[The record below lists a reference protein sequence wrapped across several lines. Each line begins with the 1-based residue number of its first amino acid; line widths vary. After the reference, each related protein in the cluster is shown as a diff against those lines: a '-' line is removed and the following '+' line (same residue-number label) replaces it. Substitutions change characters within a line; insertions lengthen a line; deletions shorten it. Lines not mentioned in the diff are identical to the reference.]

1 MASPAHQGNE
11 PWSPPVVPVG
21 AARPYQRRLF
31 VELTRST
38 DAAVALLVLGIAFV
52 VSNADHMPR
61 GLNDFLLPRF
71 TFANVVLLGAFAIVW
86 KHIFLWFGLYD
97 VAEAR
102 SLRAEAPAV
111 VAACAVGAGASFVFP
126 LLSHSGAF
134 TWTTPLVA
142 WPLITAST
150 LSLRYALRKVAER
163 AHFQAL
169 ASSPTRV
176 LIIGSGPL
184 AHRSWE
190 ALVRD
195 VTAPS
200 EVVGFVDTNPA
211 IAHEHIRRRI
221 IGTLD
226 DLESILMHNVVDQVL
241 VALPIKSRYEEIE
254 RVIVDC
260 ERAGVQLKYSADVFR
275 TARAR
280 VRHDSGEGRSIVTM
294 EVVTNDYRL
303 VIKRGI
309 DIITAA
315 VGLVIAAPI
324 FAAIAV
330 AIKAT
335 SPGPV
340 VFGQE
345 RYGWRKRLFRMYKF
359 RTMVIDA
366 EALQATLEG
375 RNEASGPVFKIRD
388 DPRITRVGR
397 FLRKTSLDELPQL
410 WNVLRGDMSLVGPRP
425 MATRDVHRF
434 TQAELMRRFSVKP
447 GMTCLW
453 QISGRSSI
461 GFDEWIRLDLEY
473 IDNWSLSSD
482 FGILART
489 IPAVIRGEG
498 AV

>member
-1 MASPAHQGNE
+1 
-11 PWSPPVVPVG
+11 
-21 AARPYQRRLF
+21 
-31 VELTRST
+31 
-38 DAAVALLVLGIAFV
+38 
-52 VSNADHMPR
+52 
-61 GLNDFLLPRF
+61 
-71 TFANVVLLGAFAIVW
+71 
-86 KHIFLWFGLYD
+86 
-97 VAEAR
+97 
-102 SLRAEAPAV
+102 
-111 VAACAVGAGASFVFP
+111 
-126 LLSHSGAF
+126 
-134 TWTTPLVA
+134 
-142 WPLITAST
+142 
-150 LSLRYALRKVAER
+150 
-163 AHFQAL
+163 
-169 ASSPTRV
+169 
-176 LIIGSGPL
+176 
-184 AHRSWE
+184 
-190 ALVRD
+190 
-195 VTAPS
+195 
-200 EVVGFVDTNPA
+200 
-211 IAHEHIRRRI
+211 
-221 IGTLD
+221 
-226 DLESILMHNVVDQVL
+226 
-241 VALPIKSRYEEIE
+241 
-254 RVIVDC
+254 
-260 ERAGVQLKYSADVFR
+260 
-275 TARAR
+275 
-280 VRHDSGEGRSIVTM
+280 M